1 MNSTKTFKMSNKKE
15 RREGERQNGGETK
28 MNFIRVDRMWM
39 WMKIKQEKNGHSE
52 EQGLL
57 ENFSDFYALFRFV
70 LLTFYCA
77 FSSLVLLFLILLCS
91 PVQSAINETSAAH
104 SAVFNLIHPSSHLCS
119 FSFCWFFLTVNCRP
133 LHSDVNV
140 EMLKIAP
147 FVLRRGERWAMGYG
161 R

>member
-1 MNSTKTFKMSNKKE
+1 MNSTKTFKMLNKKGRREREAE
-15 RREGERQNGGETK
+15 RRWTLSEWIECECEWKWNR
-28 MNFIRVDRMWM
+28 
-39 WMKIKQEKNGHSE
+39 KNGHSE

-70 LLTFYCA
+70 LLTFHCA
-77 FSSLVLLFLILLCS
+77 FSSLVLLLFLLLLCS
-91 PVQSAINETSAAH
+91 PAINETSAAH